1 MGSGGIMFH
10 GIGSQGGP
18 AWSQG
23 VQPQQNARSTQR
35 SSQQAR
41 AQASASVL
49 DAQVSRTGA
58 LQVTTDDGDTVSISF
73 AALQQL
79 HAESFR
85 GKAGGA
91 RADYG
96 STSQTSGVSVD
107 INVNGS
113 LNDKEVADIGKLLQ
127 ELSQAI
133 SDPNA
138 TGNAGQL
145 GPAQFANGGALDSL
159 SNFQFAYQEQTQVD
173 YSSSR
178 VGAAA

>member
-1 MGSGGIMFH
+1 MFH
-10 GIGSQGGP
+10 GIASHGGP

-23 VQPQQNARSTQR
+23 AQAQQNARPTQR
-35 SSQQAR
+35 SSQQPR

-49 DAQVSRTGA
+49 DAQFSSTGA
-58 LQVTTDDGDTVSISF
+58 LQVTTDEGDTVSISF

-85 GKAGGA
+85 GNAGGA
-91 RADYG
+91 RVDYG
-96 STSQTSGVSVD
+96 SSSQTSGVSVD

-133 SDPNA
+133 SDPNGA
-138 TGNAGQL
+138 GNSGQL
-145 GPAQFANGGALDSL
+145 DPAQFADGGALDSL
-159 SNFQFAYQEQTQVD
+159 SNFQFAYQEQAQID

-178 VGAAA
+178 VRATA